1 MRWPF
6 SKKITIA
13 VGISSIAVLGCAFAL
28 FLVIRE
34 SHDTYIK
41 IVDTAS
47 TERDTSP
54 SPGADIR
61 AVSLEC
67 TNGKTSYVKDV
78 VSFIQSDAVSASK
91 NEYANTSVVL
101 GEWNNKKNPPHLAL
115 SRGGELIV
123 HIASNYA
130 ENDVVHVY
138 ETGQNEGRTAEYYA
152 VYIAPKAD
160 GPWTLLGTKAGESTF
175 SIPK

>member
-6 SKKITIA
+6 SKKITI
-13 VGISSIAVLGCAFAL
+13 VISVSIIAVLGCAFAI
-28 FLVIRE
+28 FLVIQE

-61 AVSLEC
+61 AVSIER
-67 TNGKTSYVKDV
+67 TNAKTIYIKDV
-78 VSFIQSDAVSASK
+78 VSFTQPDAASASR

-130 ENDVVHVY
+130 ENDIIHVY
-138 ETGQNEGRTAEYYA
+138 ETGQNEGRTAEYYE
-152 VYIAPKAD
+152 VYIAPQAD
-160 GPWTLLGTKAGESTF
+160 GPWTLLGKKAGEATF